1 MKYTEQEEKE
11 LNKQLKMWQNKQLK
25 AAKGNNFDSACEK
38 MHDAELSVWEI
49 VAKAESY
56 KDVSWGVWENAE
68 RVIDKYY
75 KLSR

>member
-11 LNKQLKMWQNKQLK
+11 LNKQLKIWQNKQLK
-25 AAKGNNFDSACEK
+25 AVKGNKFDSACEK
-38 MHDAELSVWEI
+38 MHDAEISIWEI
-49 VAKAESY
+49 VAKAESH
-56 KDVSWGVWENAE
+56 KDVSWLVWENAE